1 MTFRIQR
8 RNTQKVSL
16 AVSSVIFAM
25 AVYGIFTKNDNLF
38 IIGLIFIGFILS
50 GGILLSPIFGRFW
63 CGWLCPRGVFLDFTM
78 GSISMNRKIPRVF
91 RSKVFRNMMLVV
103 MILMLGMTL
112 AGMNPVIKSA
122 NPLASLGGFLVLM
135 CIITT
140 IAMAIPLGLLYK
152 PRTWCSFCPVGY
164 IQSIISKKRLLK
176 LKVENCVDCRKCE
189 KECPI
194 ELNATQGSSDCF
206 NCMQC
211 VDVCS
216 KKSIKPVI
224 SLE

>member
-1 MTFRIQR
+1 
-8 RNTQKVSL
+8 
-16 AVSSVIFAM
+16 
-25 AVYGIFTKNDNLF
+25 
-38 IIGLIFIGFILS
+38 
-50 GGILLSPIFGRFW
+50 
-63 CGWLCPRGVFLDFTM
+63 
-78 GSISMNRKIPRVF
+78 
-91 RSKVFRNMMLVV
+91 MLVV

-189 KECPI
+189 RECPI

-211 VDVCS
+211 VDICN